1 LNGKYIQAKKILEFI
16 KDLSQNCIQID
27 LELQKVEEDLT
38 QLSQYPKDYD
48 QNQHI
53 VDEIKDKLQTYSTEI
68 KKLLGSLKD
77 FEEFVT
83 PEVATHL
90 KNLELKV
97 EQLQDRMEEYERA
110 FKLARTVRNE
120 YLHNIEKI
128 HAWVN
133 DVEEK
138 FKSHYTEPLEYKIT
152 IHKSVQEK
160 PTVIE
165 WYEVAKRSGQTIIES
180 TQDESE
186 AFQIRQTLDETKARL
201 EHVFKLL
208 DDQKTIIDNVVDA
221 WTKFMELYQIII
233 QWAIEKKIFVG
244 QELKINNQQEAKAKL
259 NEYSVSERTL
269 RASSLSI

>member
-27 LELQKVEEDLT
+27 SELQKVEENLT
-38 QLSQYPKDYD
+38 QLSQYPKDCD
-48 QNQHI
+48 QNQHA
-53 VDEIKDKLQTYSTEI
+53 VDEINDKLQNYSAEI
-68 KKLLGSLKD
+68 KKLLGSLRD

-120 YLHNIEKI
+120 YLLNIEKI
-128 HAWVN
+128 HYWIN

-138 FKSHYTEPLEYKIT
+138 FKSHYNEPLEYKIAV
-152 IHKSVQEK
+152 HKSVQEK
-160 PTVIE
+160 PSVVE
-165 WYEVAKRSGQTIIES
+165 CYDVAKRSGQTIIES
-180 TQDESE
+180 TQDENE
-186 AFQIRQTLDETKARL
+186 AFMIRQTLDDTKSRL

-233 QWAIEKKIFVG
+233 SWAFEKKIFVG
-244 QELKINNQQEAKAKL
+244 QELKINNQQEARAML
-259 NEYSVSERTL
+259 NEYSVSVRG
-269 RASSLSI
+269 

>member
-1 LNGKYIQAKKILEFI
+1 MEFI

-27 LELQKVEEDLT
+27 SELQKVEEDLT

-48 QNQHI
+48 QNQHT
-53 VDEIKDKLQTYSTEI
+53 VDEIKDKLLNYSTEI

-83 PEVATHL
+83 PEVAAHL

-97 EQLQDRMEEYERA
+97 EKLQDKMEEYERA

-120 YLHNIEKI
+120 YLQSIERVHYWI
-128 HAWVN
+128 N

-138 FKSHYTEPLEYKIT
+138 FKSHYHEPLEYKIT

-160 PTVIE
+160 PNVIE
-165 WYEVAKRSGQTIIES
+165 TFEVAKRSGQTIIES
-180 TQDESE
+180 TQDENE
-186 AFQIRQTLDETKARL
+186 AFMIRQTLDDTKSRL

-221 WTKFMELYQIII
+221 WSKFMELYQIII
-233 QWAIEKKIFVG
+233 NWAIEKKIFVG

-259 NEYSVSERTL
+259 NEYSVSLVHHARTHVYLFGL
-269 RASSLSI
+269 RQIIAW